1 MISQYIWQGI
11 WILRNSILM
20 GIIIYILIYGVLL
33 ISKRRKVVDIKQIIS
48 EAMLS
53 IYTISLLKITGI
65 IGMKFYF
72 WDVMNGRYNLSLIL
86 FEDVSLIMLF
96 LNLLLFVPYGILL
109 PCVFKNLNIKKVVMI
124 GFFTSLSIEVTQLFG
139 GRYTEIDD
147 LIINTL
153 GTLVGFII
161 YSYTTKNIFKVNN
174 TKRNKL
180 CCIIQVTR
188 KWVKEMKLMYNIL
201 VVDDD
206 KEIVE
211 SIEIFLKNEG
221 YNVYKAYNGM
231 EALDVLVNND
241 VHLILMDIMMPKLD
255 GIKATIKI
263 REEKNIPIILVSAKS
278 EDTDKIMGLNI
289 GADDYITKPFNL
301 LELIARV
308 KSNLRRYVTLG
319 TYNNEKLGNNEVLIS
334 GGLELNTSTKEVKVD
349 GQIVRVT
356 PIEFKILNL
365 LIANKG
371 RVFSID
377 EIYEKVWNEES
388 FNVENTVAV
397 HIRRIRGKIEIN
409 PKEPR
414 YLKVVWGVGYKIE
427 KL

>member
-1 MISQYIWQGI
+1 
-11 WILRNSILM
+11 
-20 GIIIYILIYGVLL
+20 
-33 ISKRRKVVDIKQIIS
+33 
-48 EAMLS
+48 
-53 IYTISLLKITGI
+53 
-65 IGMKFYF
+65 
-72 WDVMNGRYNLSLIL
+72 
-86 FEDVSLIMLF
+86 
-96 LNLLLFVPYGILL
+96 
-109 PCVFKNLNIKKVVMI
+109 
-124 GFFTSLSIEVTQLFG
+124 
-139 GRYTEIDD
+139 
-147 LIINTL
+147 
-153 GTLVGFII
+153 
-161 YSYTTKNIFKVNN
+161 
-174 TKRNKL
+174 
-180 CCIIQVTR
+180 
-188 KWVKEMKLMYNIL
+188 MYNIL

-211 SIEIFLKNEG
+211 SIEIFLRNEG
-221 YNVYKAYNGM
+221 YNAYKAYNGL
-231 EALDVLVNND
+231 EALDILVNKE

-263 REEKNIPIILVSAKS
+263 REEKNIPIILVSARS

-308 KSNLRRYVTLG
+308 KSNLRRYITLG
-319 TYNNEKLGNNEVLIS
+319 TYNNENINNKEVLIS

-349 GQIVRVT
+349 GQVVKVT

-365 LIANKG
+365 LLANKG

-377 EIYEKVWNEES
+377 EIYERVWNEES

-397 HIRRIRGKIEIN
+397 HIRRIREKIEIN

>member
-1 MISQYIWQGI
+1 
-11 WILRNSILM
+11 
-20 GIIIYILIYGVLL
+20 
-33 ISKRRKVVDIKQIIS
+33 
-48 EAMLS
+48 
-53 IYTISLLKITGI
+53 
-65 IGMKFYF
+65 
-72 WDVMNGRYNLSLIL
+72 
-86 FEDVSLIMLF
+86 
-96 LNLLLFVPYGILL
+96 
-109 PCVFKNLNIKKVVMI
+109 
-124 GFFTSLSIEVTQLFG
+124 
-139 GRYTEIDD
+139 
-147 LIINTL
+147 
-153 GTLVGFII
+153 
-161 YSYTTKNIFKVNN
+161 
-174 TKRNKL
+174 
-180 CCIIQVTR
+180 
-188 KWVKEMKLMYNIL
+188 MYNIL

-211 SIEIFLKNEG
+211 SIEIFLKNEA

>member
-1 MISQYIWQGI
+1 
-11 WILRNSILM
+11 
-20 GIIIYILIYGVLL
+20 
-33 ISKRRKVVDIKQIIS
+33 
-48 EAMLS
+48 
-53 IYTISLLKITGI
+53 
-65 IGMKFYF
+65 
-72 WDVMNGRYNLSLIL
+72 
-86 FEDVSLIMLF
+86 
-96 LNLLLFVPYGILL
+96 
-109 PCVFKNLNIKKVVMI
+109 
-124 GFFTSLSIEVTQLFG
+124 
-139 GRYTEIDD
+139 
-147 LIINTL
+147 
-153 GTLVGFII
+153 
-161 YSYTTKNIFKVNN
+161 
-174 TKRNKL
+174 
-180 CCIIQVTR
+180 
-188 KWVKEMKLMYNIL
+188 MYNIL

-211 SIEIFLKNEG
+211 SIEIFLRNEG
-221 YNVYKAYNGM
+221 YNVYKAYNGV
-231 EALDVLVNND
+231 EALDILVNKE

-308 KSNLRRYVTLG
+308 KSNLRRYITLG
-319 TYNNEKLGNNEVLIS
+319 TYNNENVNNKEVLIS
-334 GGLELNTSTKEVKVD
+334 GGLELDTSTKEVKVD
-349 GQIVRVT
+349 GQVVKVT
-356 PIEFKILNL
+356 PIVFKILNL
-365 LIANKG
+365 LLVNKG

-377 EIYEKVWNEES
+377 EIYERVWNEES

-397 HIRRIRGKIEIN
+397 HIRRIREKIEIN

>member
-1 MISQYIWQGI
+1 
-11 WILRNSILM
+11 
-20 GIIIYILIYGVLL
+20 
-33 ISKRRKVVDIKQIIS
+33 
-48 EAMLS
+48 
-53 IYTISLLKITGI
+53 
-65 IGMKFYF
+65 
-72 WDVMNGRYNLSLIL
+72 
-86 FEDVSLIMLF
+86 
-96 LNLLLFVPYGILL
+96 
-109 PCVFKNLNIKKVVMI
+109 
-124 GFFTSLSIEVTQLFG
+124 
-139 GRYTEIDD
+139 
-147 LIINTL
+147 
-153 GTLVGFII
+153 
-161 YSYTTKNIFKVNN
+161 
-174 TKRNKL
+174 
-180 CCIIQVTR
+180 
-188 KWVKEMKLMYNIL
+188 MYNIL

-211 SIEIFLKNEG
+211 SIEIYLKNEG
-221 YNVYKAYNGM
+221 FNIFKAYNGI
-231 EALDVLVNND
+231 EALETLIEKEI
-241 VHLILMDIMMPKLD
+241 HLILMDIMMPKLD

-319 TYNNEKLGNNEVLIS
+319 NYNNDNFNKDILKS
-334 GGLELNTSTKEVKVD
+334 GGLEFNISTKEVKVD
-349 GQIVRVT
+349 GEIVKIT
-356 PIEFKILNL
+356 PIEFKILKL
-365 LIANKG
+365 LLSNKG

-397 HIRRIRGKIEIN
+397 HIRRIREKIEIN

>member
-1 MISQYIWQGI
+1 
-11 WILRNSILM
+11 
-20 GIIIYILIYGVLL
+20 
-33 ISKRRKVVDIKQIIS
+33 
-48 EAMLS
+48 
-53 IYTISLLKITGI
+53 
-65 IGMKFYF
+65 
-72 WDVMNGRYNLSLIL
+72 
-86 FEDVSLIMLF
+86 
-96 LNLLLFVPYGILL
+96 
-109 PCVFKNLNIKKVVMI
+109 
-124 GFFTSLSIEVTQLFG
+124 
-139 GRYTEIDD
+139 
-147 LIINTL
+147 
-153 GTLVGFII
+153 
-161 YSYTTKNIFKVNN
+161 
-174 TKRNKL
+174 
-180 CCIIQVTR
+180 
-188 KWVKEMKLMYNIL
+188 MYNIL

-211 SIEIFLKNEG
+211 SIEIILRNEG
-221 YNVYKAYNGM
+221 YNVYKAYNGV
-231 EALDVLVNND
+231 EALDILVNKD

-308 KSNLRRYVTLG
+308 KSNLRRYITLG
-319 TYNNEKLGNNEVLIS
+319 TYNNENVNNKEVLIS

-349 GQIVRVT
+349 GQVVKVT

-365 LIANKG
+365 LLANKG

-377 EIYEKVWNEES
+377 EIYERVWNEES

-397 HIRRIRGKIEIN
+397 HIRRIREKIEIN

>member
-1 MISQYIWQGI
+1 M
-11 WILRNSILM
+11 
-20 GIIIYILIYGVLL
+20 
-33 ISKRRKVVDIKQIIS
+33 
-48 EAMLS
+48 
-53 IYTISLLKITGI
+53 
-65 IGMKFYF
+65 
-72 WDVMNGRYNLSLIL
+72 
-86 FEDVSLIMLF
+86 
-96 LNLLLFVPYGILL
+96 
-109 PCVFKNLNIKKVVMI
+109 
-124 GFFTSLSIEVTQLFG
+124 
-139 GRYTEIDD
+139 
-147 LIINTL
+147 
-153 GTLVGFII
+153 
-161 YSYTTKNIFKVNN
+161 
-174 TKRNKL
+174 
-180 CCIIQVTR
+180 
-188 KWVKEMKLMYNIL
+188 MYNIL

-211 SIEIFLKNEG
+211 SIEIFLRNEG
-221 YNVYKAYNGM
+221 YNVYKAYNGV
-231 EALDVLVNND
+231 EALDILVNKE

-308 KSNLRRYVTLG
+308 KSNLRRYITLG
-319 TYNNEKLGNNEVLIS
+319 TYNNENVNNKEVLIS

-349 GQIVRVT
+349 GQVVKVT
-356 PIEFKILNL
+356 PIEFRILNL
-365 LIANKG
+365 LLANKG

-377 EIYEKVWNEES
+377 EIYERVWNEES

-397 HIRRIRGKIEIN
+397 HIRRIREKIEIN